1 MGSRKTV
8 MIKGLSIGGSS
19 PVRIES
25 MIKTPLTDIEGCAA
39 ECDALEKEGCELI
52 RVSLPELSL
61 AKNMKELNAISP
73 IPIMA
78 DIHFNHKLAFAA
90 LDSGCSSIRI
100 NPGNM
105 SDKNGTEEVIKMAKE
120 LGAVIRIGANGG
132 SISNSQLEHTCG
144 DRAAALAFAVEQ
156 QLVILN
162 ECSFEDIIISAKSSS
177 VLETVRANSI
187 LAQKYPYPVHIG
199 ITEAGIGT
207 AGIIKGTAGI
217 SLMLAQGIGD
227 TVRVSL
233 TGPSVDEVKTGYQIL
248 GALEKRRRGYNLISC
263 PTCGRKRIDVFKLVQ
278 EVTSFLPSEIM
289 EGLTIAVM
297 GCEVNGPKEAASADL
312 GIAGTPDGF
321 VMFRQG
327 KPVCNDTLNNLKK
340 RLLEEIEKIQMT
352 CQKNTD

>member
-1 MGSRKTV
+1 MGSRKEV
-8 MIKGLSIGGSS
+8 IIQGLSIGGNS

-25 MIKTPLTDIEGCAA
+25 MIKTPLTDIEACAA
-39 ECDALEKEGCELI
+39 ECEALAKEGCELI
-52 RVSLPELSL
+52 RVSLPELAL
-61 AKNMKELNAISP
+61 AKNMKELNSRSP

-78 DIHFNHKLAFAA
+78 DIHFNHKLALAA

-105 SDKNGTEEVIKMAKE
+105 SDKSGTVEVIKLAKE
-120 LGAVIRIGANGG
+120 IGAVIRIGANGG
-132 SISNSQLEHTCG
+132 SISNSQLEHTGG
-144 DRAAALAFAVEQ
+144 DRATALAYAVEQ
-156 QLVILN
+156 QLIILN

-177 VLETVRANSI
+177 VRETIKANSI
-187 LAQKYPYPVHIG
+187 LAQKYPFPIHIG
-199 ITEAGIGT
+199 ITEAGFGT

-233 TGPSVDEVKTGYQIL
+233 TGPSVDEVKVGYQIL

-263 PTCGRKRIDVFKLVQ
+263 PTCGRKRIDVFKLVH
-278 EVTSFLPSEIM
+278 EVTSLLPSDIKD
-289 EGLTIAVM
+289 GITIAVM

-321 VMFRQG
+321 VMFSRG
-327 KPVCNDTLNNLKK
+327 KPVCNDTLNNLKE
-340 RLLEEIEKIQMT
+340 RLLIEIERFRKT
-352 CQKNTD
+352 PS